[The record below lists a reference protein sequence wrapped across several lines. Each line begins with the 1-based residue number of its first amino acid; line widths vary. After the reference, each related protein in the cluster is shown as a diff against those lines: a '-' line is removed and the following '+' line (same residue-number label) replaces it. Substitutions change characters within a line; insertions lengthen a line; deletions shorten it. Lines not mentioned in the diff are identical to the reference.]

1 MTETGKVLWIT
12 ALLWLSTADLLYMKL
27 PYPALFLFALS
38 GILKAMPGFLNAL
51 AQPDGMII
59 MTILH
64 LLIIGAFSIYVCRKK
79 QMGKGDLIVLMI
91 MGAVYPTDQLLLI
104 LSLGLQLHQVFIR
117 KLLMFTARTSVM
129 LSSGRS
135 SSSFSLRVTELLKT
149 SLDSSSTFSH
159 P

>member
-38 GILKAMPGFLNAL
+38 GILRMAPNFLNAF

-59 MTILH
+59 MTILQ

-91 MGAVYPTDQLLLI
+91 MGAVCPTEKLLLI
-104 LSLGLQLHQVFIR
+104 LSLGF
-117 KLLMFTARTSVM
+117 LLAGMA
-129 LSSGRS
+129 
-135 SSSFSLRVTELLKT
+135 SLLIIWTRQGERLPLVPFLGIGCLFAEIVG
-149 SLDSSSTFSH
+149 
-159 P
+159 